1 MSTGRGENEARD
13 STKRQARL
21 MPWISKRMGS
31 RLTARCALCGEPL
44 SLAEAMASRYACLTA
59 CVPLIRSRHLH
70 TNHDAYLREVERAA
84 PLFFYVFL
92 ALCVASLALH
102 LSQQS
107 VLALGSIAS
116 AGAVLTAGTLLR
128 LRLLARHR
136 RLSV

>member
-1 MSTGRGENEARD
+1 MSTGRGEGGAGD
-13 STKRQARL
+13 SSNRVSRL
-21 MPWISKRMGS
+21 VLWMSRRMWS

-59 CVPLIRSRHLH
+59 CAPLIRSRHLH
-70 TNHDAYLREVERAA
+70 TNHKAYLREVERAA
-84 PLFFYVFL
+84 PLFFYSFL

-107 VLALGSIAS
+107 VLALGSLAS
-116 AGAVLTAGTLLR
+116 AIVVLTAGTLVR